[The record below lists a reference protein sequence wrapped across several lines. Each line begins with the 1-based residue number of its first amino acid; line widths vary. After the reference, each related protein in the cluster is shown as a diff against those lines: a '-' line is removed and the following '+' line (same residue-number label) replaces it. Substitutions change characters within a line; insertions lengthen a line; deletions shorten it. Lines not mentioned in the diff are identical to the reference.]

1 MDQKKPISW
10 IYIAVSVL
18 VTAGVISLLLYKAG
32 WERLIVI
39 LANTDPLFLVVAL
52 MVYAVSWYFRTIRLR
67 QLLPKTGNPIK
78 KLDLFCFNVSGF
90 SLNTILPARIGE
102 VAMIGYFRMEGLSF
116 GESTAVIVQSRLLD
130 LMALTSLIL
139 VSIPFISEHGMP
151 PWLSDTLYVS
161 GAIIVSGFIV
171 GLWAPV
177 KKLGTF
183 FSRQVDPVSHPLI
196 GKLVSLLGT
205 VYEAYVACL
214 SDRGRLAATFA
225 VSILIWCLECV
236 SSIFV
241 CNATGL
247 EMTVVPVVFTLAV
260 ANLGKAVPT
269 TIGGIGVYESIFAG
283 ILVSFGVA
291 FDIALVTAIID
302 HLLKKA
308 FTLGF
313 GLPATFR
320 LMGPHWGHRVR
331 FLHARPT
338 PPQP

>member
-1 MDQKKPISW
+1 MNQNKPISRL
-10 IYIAVSVL
+10 YISVSVL
-18 VTAGVISLLLYKAG
+18 ATIGAIFLLLYKAG
-32 WERLIVI
+32 WKRLIVI
-39 LANTDPLFLVVAL
+39 LAKTDPLFLVVAL
-52 MVYAVSWYFRTIRLR
+52 LVYAGSWYFRTLRLG
-67 QLLPKTGNPIK
+67 QLLPITAKRIK

-102 VAMIGYFRMEGLSF
+102 VAMIGYFKREGLSF

-130 LMALTSLIL
+130 LMALTVLIL
-139 VSIPFISEHGMP
+139 VSIPFVSKFGLP
-151 PWLSDTLYVS
+151 PWLSHTLFIS
-161 GAIIVSGFIV
+161 GAIIASGFVI

-177 KKLGTF
+177 KKLGDF
-183 FSRQVDPVSHPLI
+183 FSRRVDRASHPLI
-196 GKLVSLLGT
+196 GKLVNLLGT

-214 SDRGRLAATFA
+214 CDRRRLTATFA
-225 VSILIWCLECV
+225 LSILIWGLECTA
-236 SSIFV
+236 SIFV
-241 CNATGL
+241 CHATGL
-247 EMTVVPVVFTLAV
+247 EMTVVPVVFTVAV

-283 ILVSFGVA
+283 ILVSFGVV

-320 LMGPHWGHRVR
+320 LMGPRWGQRGRLMRV
-331 FLHARPT
+331 RPT